1 MHLREEDVGVKNI
14 KWRKREMKK
23 IVCVIVACA
32 MLIALA
38 ALPVSCKRNDTVANL
53 EGDYTG
59 LEGTSLYIVNW
70 GEYIS
75 DGSEGTLDIIKAF
88 EKTTGINV
96 TYDDSTPSNE
106 AMYAKLKS
114 GAVAVDIVIPS
125 DYMIQ
130 RMIKEDMLQKI
141 DTSKIPNYKY
151 ILDEYKNLYFDPQN
165 EYSVPYN
172 VGMVG
177 VIYNKTMV
185 EGTPDSWNLLWDSK
199 YTNNILSFSNPRDA
213 FATAQFLLGQDV
225 NNTDK
230 ALWDAAAE
238 KLKEQTPVL
247 QGRVM
252 DEVFNKMEGGNAAV
266 APYYAGDYLLMKSI
280 NDDLEFFYPKEGTN
294 IFVDS
299 MCIPKSARN
308 YEAAL
313 MFINFMLENEVAL
326 ANAEYLCY
334 ASAHS
339 GVVNNPDYSFKD
351 NEILYPDSEHKPKT
365 QYFYDLDPEIRS
377 YYEKLWEGIV
387 R

>member
-1 MHLREEDVGVKNI
+1 
-14 KWRKREMKK
+14 MKK

-88 EKTTGINV
+88 EKATGINV

>member
-1 MHLREEDVGVKNI
+1 MVV
-14 KWRKREMKK
+14 
-23 IVCVIVACA
+23 CA
-32 MLIALA
+32 MILALA
-38 ALPVSCKRNDTVANL
+38 VLPVSCTRNVTVENL

-59 LEGTSLYIVNW
+59 LEGTSLYVMNW

-75 DGSEGTLDIIKAF
+75 DGSEGTLDVIKAF
-88 EKTTGINV
+88 EKVTGINV

-106 AMYAKLKS
+106 AMYSKLKS
-114 GAVAVDIVIPS
+114 GAVSVDIVIPS

-130 RMIKEDMLQKI
+130 RMIKEDMLQKV
-141 DTSKIPNYKY
+141 DTSKISNYKY
-151 ILDEYKNLYFDPQN
+151 IMDDYKGLYFDPDN

-177 VIYNKTMV
+177 IIYNKTMV
-185 EGTPDSWNLLWDSK
+185 EGTPDSWALLWDK
-199 YTNNILSFSNPRDA
+199 TYENNILSFNNPRDA

-252 DEVFNKMEGGNAAV
+252 DEVFNKMEAANAAI
-266 APYYAGDYLLMKSI
+266 APYYAGDYLLMNSI
-280 NDDLEFFYPKEGTN
+280 NEDLEFYYPKEGTN

-313 MFINFMLENEVAL
+313 MFINFMLEPEVAL

-334 ASAHS
+334 ASPNS
-339 GVVNNPDYSFKD
+339 EVVNNPDYSYYQ
-351 NEILYPDSEHKPKT
+351 NEILYPDDAHKPKT

-387 R
+387 K